1 VVWNFIPL
9 IFPQKLQTI
18 LLNVKKGASVV
29 EDYLMI
35 VFRTLFLY
43 TVILVIFRV
52 MGKREIGELSI
63 LDLVVFIMIGEMA
76 VVAIERVHTP
86 LFKAIVPMFL
96 LMLVQIT
103 LAIISLKS
111 KKFRNM
117 IDGQPSIIINRGK
130 IDENAMRKQRYN
142 FDDLMTQLREKNIR
156 SIADVEFAILES
168 SGSLSVIEKL
178 KDNNQGNLQGD
189 ITIPLILDGN
199 IEEENLRRI
208 NKTNLWLRQ
217 ELKKKGYRDVK
228 KISFCS
234 YENGKFFIDLQDE

>member
-1 VVWNFIPL
+1 MDNYV
-9 IFPQKLQTI
+9 TI
-18 LLNVKKGASVV
+18 VL
-29 EDYLMI
+29 
-35 VFRTLFLY
+35 RTLLFYSL
-43 TVILVIFRV
+43 ILFIFRM

-76 VVAIERVHTP
+76 VVAIERPNTP
-86 LFKAIVPMFL
+86 LFHTIIPMLL
-96 LMLVQIT
+96 LMLVQIL

-111 KKFRNM
+111 KKFRNL

-130 IDENAMRKQRYN
+130 IDEKAMRKQRYN
-142 FDDLMTQLREKNIR
+142 FDDLMTQLREKDIR

-178 KDNNQGNLQGD
+178 KNDNAESEQGD

-199 IEEENLRRI
+199 IDDENLKRI

-217 ELKKKGYRDVK
+217 ELKKQGYRDVK

-234 YENGKFFIDLQDE
+234 FENGKFFIDLKDE

>member
-1 VVWNFIPL
+1 M
-9 IFPQKLQTI
+9 QTI
-18 LLNVKKGASVV
+18 QLNVNKGATVV
-29 EDYLMI
+29 DNYVTI
-35 VFRTLFLY
+35 VLRTLLFYSL
-43 TVILVIFRV
+43 ILFIFRM

-76 VVAIERVHTP
+76 VVAIERPNTP
-86 LFKAIVPMFL
+86 LFHTIIPMLL
-96 LMLVQIT
+96 LMLVQIL

-111 KKFRNM
+111 KKFRNL

-130 IDENAMRKQRYN
+130 IDEKAMRKQRYN
-142 FDDLMTQLREKNIR
+142 FDDLMTQLREKDIR

-178 KDNNQGNLQGD
+178 KNDNAESEQGD

-199 IEEENLRRI
+199 IDDENLKRI

-217 ELKKKGYRDVK
+217 ELKKQGYRDVK

-234 YENGKFFIDLQDE
+234 FENGKFFIDLKDE